1 MEISWWTYQNHNIA
15 ILHEIDAL
23 ALYQIEGTTDC
34 RYAAISDIEKE
45 GKPFKGDTMK
55 LPDIPVEFIS
65 FEGDDTVYLLNDR
78 RFKINSEFCK
88 QVSNLQLGEV
98 FTINHLLVSVSD
110 LN

>member
-1 MEISWWTYQNHNIA
+1 MKLTHLHCIRLKEQQIA
-15 ILHEIDAL
+15 DMQQYLILK
-23 ALYQIEGTTDC
+23 
-34 RYAAISDIEKE
+34 KE

-78 RFKINSEFCK
+78 KFKINSEFCK
-88 QVSNLQLGEV
+88 QACNLQPGEI

>member
-78 RFKINSEFCK
+78 KFKINSEFCK
-88 QVSNLQLGEV
+88 QACNLQPGEI